1 MDYLNN
7 PDLVIRSFTANDR
20 PLVEEFFANLGEE
33 GSWFFNR
40 NRGNEKGAYS
50 WFEGNPRKIVCF
62 MAELKGKMLG
72 YLFFYENQ
80 NLTPW
85 LGIAVREDAKGCHI
99 GTRLMAFGEDYARK
113 HNKGGI
119 LLTTDQ
125 KNFRGQ
131 ALYEKSG
138 YKREGIHT
146 SGEFLYI
153 RYFEDPEV

>member
-50 WFEGNPRKIVCF
+50 WFEGNPKKIVCF

-85 LGIAVREDAKGCHI
+85 LGIAVREDA
-99 GTRLMAFGEDYARK
+99 
-113 HNKGGI
+113 
-119 LLTTDQ
+119 
-125 KNFRGQ
+125 
-131 ALYEKSG
+131 
-138 YKREGIHT
+138 
-146 SGEFLYI
+146 
-153 RYFEDPEV
+153 